1 MKIEKHWSAPKLTNS
16 GDEILLNRLPF
27 LQEKLYIYIYIYIY
41 IYTYMKI
48 FSAAIHLY
56 PWINNPQTSWSS
68 SMVDFPCECSK
79 SSDTMLLLRGTR
91 TTNCIKLNL
100 VTILIPRAFE
110 CIFILQ
116 TAWLATYTG
125 TAKLDNLPPNNN
137 PSNHLGILIKLQ
149 PKNIYPHIPGIN
161 LIPGTRYDTFGLT

>member
-1 MKIEKHWSAPKLTNS
+1 MRYFWTDSLFYKRSYM
-16 GDEILLNRLPF
+16 
-27 LQEKLYIYIYIYIY
+27 YIYIYED
-41 IYTYMKI
+41 

-56 PWINNPQTSWSS
+56 PWINNPQTSWSP

-79 SSDTMLLLRGTR
+79 SSDTTLLLRVTR

-100 VTILIPRAFE
+100 VTKLIPRAFE

-116 TAWLATYTG
+116 AAWLATYTG

-137 PSNHLGILIKLQ
+137 PSNHLGVLIKLQ

-161 LIPGTRYDTFGLT
+161 LIWYLRPYLIRELVIQNLIHSLMHQKKWFLST